1 MSFRLLLFVIR
12 YLLFSLIV
20 SALTR
25 QDVQRIAELARL
37 ELTNDELDL
46 FTRQLGDILTYVEQ
60 IRSLDTAG
68 VAPTSQV
75 LNRPV
80 DRDDIPDLTLSR
92 TELLGN
98 APDAA
103 VEAGL
108 FKVPR
113 VIG

>member
-1 MSFRLLLFVIR
+1 MST
-12 YLLFSLIV
+12 
-20 SALTR
+20 LTR
-25 QDVQRIAELARL
+25 QDVQRIADLARL
-37 ELTNDELDL
+37 ELTAEELDL

-60 IRSLDTAG
+60 IRALDTTG

-80 DRDDIPDLTLSR
+80 DRDDAPAPTLSR
-92 TELLGN
+92 EDLLRN
-98 APDAA
+98 APDASL
-103 VEAGL
+103 EAGL

>member
-1 MSFRLLLFVIR
+1 MS
-12 YLLFSLIV
+12 SLN
-20 SALTR
+20 R
-25 QDVQRIAELARL
+25 QDVLRIAELARL
-37 ELTNDELDL
+37 ELSESELDL

-60 IRSLDTAG
+60 IRALDTTG

-75 LNRPV
+75 MNRPV
-80 DRDDIPDLTLSR
+80 DRDDVPAATLTRSQ
-92 TELLGN
+92 LLDN

>member
-1 MSFRLLLFVIR
+1 MSTLGK
-12 YLLFSLIV
+12 
-20 SALTR
+20 

-37 ELTNDELDL
+37 ELTGDELEL
-46 FTRQLGDILTYVEQ
+46 FTKQLGDILTYVEQ
-60 IRSLDTAG
+60 IRALDTTG
-68 VAPTSQV
+68 VAATSQV

-80 DRDDIPDLTLSR
+80 DRDDAPAATLSR
-92 TELLGN
+92 PELLGN

-103 VEAGL
+103 TEAGL

>member
-1 MSFRLLLFVIR
+1 MS
-12 YLLFSLIV
+12 SL
-20 SALTR
+20 SR
-25 QDVQRIAELARL
+25 QDVQRIADLARL
-37 ELTNDELDL
+37 ELSAEELDL

-60 IRSLDTAG
+60 IRALDTTG
-68 VAPTSQV
+68 VTPTSQV

-80 DRDDIPDLTLSR
+80 DRDDVPAPTLSR
-92 TELLGN
+92 PELLTN

-103 VEAGL
+103 IEAGL

>member
-1 MSFRLLLFVIR
+1 MS
-12 YLLFSLIV
+12 SL
-20 SALTR
+20 SR
-25 QDVQRIAELARL
+25 EDVKRIAELARL

-46 FTRQLGDILTYVEQ
+46 YTRQLGDILAYVEQ

-68 VAPTSQV
+68 VAPTTQV

-80 DRDDIPDLTLSR
+80 DRDDIPDRTLSR
-92 TELLGN
+92 SELLGN

-103 VEAGL
+103 LEAGL

>member
-1 MSFRLLLFVIR
+1 MDRAAIELALV
-12 YLLFSLIV
+12 SLN
-20 SALTR
+20 R
-25 QDVQRIAELARL
+25 EDVKRIAELARL
-37 ELTNDELDL
+37 ELTNEELDL
-46 FTRQLGDILTYVEQ
+46 YTRQLGDILTYVEQ
-60 IRSLDTAG
+60 IRALDTTG

-80 DRDDIPDLTLSR
+80 DRDDVPDRTLSR
-92 TELLGN
+92 SALLGN

-103 VEAGL
+103 LEGGL

>member
-1 MSFRLLLFVIR
+1 MPPLNQ
-12 YLLFSLIV
+12 
-20 SALTR
+20 
-25 QDVQRIAELARL
+25 QDVKRIAALARL
-37 ELTNDELDL
+37 ELTPDELDL

-60 IRSLDTAG
+60 IRTLDTTG
-68 VAPTSQV
+68 VPPTSHV

-80 DRDDIPDLTLSR
+80 DRSDEPQPSLSR
-92 TELLGN
+92 ADLLRN

-103 VEAGL
+103 PEAGL